1 MSRFLLI
8 LPVLFYA
15 ALALAGDIADPTRPL
30 QYSAP
35 VAGGTQDQGIE
46 LTSILI
52 ANDRKLVII
61 NGQTLRELQTVK
73 GVGAVVKKIEADA
86 VVLQQGDKVW
96 RVALNNT
103 AIRK

>member
-1 MSRFLLI
+1 MSRFLL
-8 LPVLFYA
+8 
-15 ALALAGDIADPTRPL
+15 ALALFLYAVIAPAEEFSDPTRPL

-35 VAGGTQDQGIE
+35 VTGGVEGQGIE

-86 VVLQQGDKVW
+86 VVLQQGDKIW

>member
-1 MSRFLLI
+1 MFRYLLM
-8 LPVLFYA
+8 LPLLFSAFA
-15 ALALAGDIADPTRPL
+15 ASAEDIADPTRPL

-35 VAGGTQDQGIE
+35 VAGATQEQGIE

-52 ANDRKLVII
+52 SQDRKLAII
-61 NGQTLRELQTVK
+61 NGQTLRELQTIK
-73 GVGAVVKKIEADA
+73 GVGAIVKKIEADA

-96 RVALNNT
+96 RVALNTT